1 LAVAGVAI
9 AIPVVSPASAQ
20 VTVETPAGDVRVGH
34 DRAVTA
40 TVGITGTA
48 ITDATL
54 SPSAATTDLS
64 VELGAATKY
73 RRRTTAR
80 AANQQREN

>member
-1 LAVAGVAI
+1 MTVTATVTATVIEWGMI
-9 AIPVVSPASAQ
+9 AT
-20 VTVETPAGDVRVGH
+20 VTV
-34 DRAVTA
+34 TA
-40 TVGITGTA
+40 TTTVGITGTA

-54 SPSAATTDLS
+54 SPSAARTDLS
-64 VELGAATKY
+64 VEHGAATKY